1 MHDLQQLAKDSGHE
15 QPLLIG
21 IDQENG
27 AQPSPNLF
35 SRKSEAPGIGLVS
48 GFSVGS
54 GEVGTQLY
62 VKAGE

>member
-27 AQPSPNLF
+27 MYLSSYLF
-35 SRKSEAPGIGLVS
+35 STH
-48 GFSVGS
+48 F
-54 GEVGTQLY
+54 
-62 VKAGE
+62 